1 MTTAAQ
7 VPKPHFDDCV
17 FSALHHAV
25 TLAKDFRI
33 ERVEVLKRR
42 LREHGHAD
50 GAIDAAIRLW
60 AERVVKHGPS

>member
-1 MTTAAQ
+1 MTTVTQ
-7 VPKPHFDDCV
+7 VSKPHTDDCV

-25 TLAKDFRI
+25 TLAKDLRI

-42 LREHGHAD
+42 LLQHGHAE

-60 AERVVKHGPS
+60 ANRVAEHGPN

>member
-1 MTTAAQ
+1 MIAAAQ
-7 VPKPHFDDCV
+7 VSKPHFDDCV

-25 TLAKDFRI
+25 TLAKDLRI

-42 LREHGHAD
+42 LREHGHAE

-60 AERVVKHGPS
+60 ANRVAEHGPS